1 MIITRVRLHR
11 LSMPLVSPFTTSF
24 GTEHAKETLIVELGA
39 DTAAGPVTGWGECVA
54 MEDPLYS
61 SEYVDGCAQVIT
73 RWLVPAL
80 TSGTGT
86 EGSADGGDLVAE
98 TVAHRLRHVIGH
110 PMAKAAVEMA
120 VLDAQLRAAGQSFAG
135 YLGGVRQTVPSG
147 VSVGIQD
154 SIEQT
159 LRVVEGYLDDGYVRI
174 KLKIKPGWDVE
185 LVRAV
190 RGVFGDDVPLQVD
203 ANAAYTLLDATT
215 LRRLD
220 DFGLLLLEQPLAED
234 DLRQHAVLATRVQ
247 TPICLDESVVS
258 AASAA
263 DAIALGAAQVI
274 NIKPGRVGGYL
285 EAVRIHD
292 LARANGIAV
301 WCGGMVETGL
311 GRSANAALASLPGF
325 VLPGDISAS
334 TRFYEVDLTEP
345 VEMVRGEVAV
355 DTAPG
360 VGRAP
365 IPELLARFRTAEV
378 EVFRR

>member
-1 MIITRVRLHR
+1 
-11 LSMPLVSPFTTSF
+11 
-24 GTEHAKETLIVELGA
+24 
-39 DTAAGPVTGWGECVA
+39 
-54 MEDPLYS
+54 
-61 SEYVDGCAQVIT
+61 
-73 RWLVPAL
+73 
-80 TSGTGT
+80 
-86 EGSADGGDLVAE
+86 
-98 TVAHRLRHVIGH
+98 
-110 PMAKAAVEMA
+110 
-120 VLDAQLRAAGQSFAG
+120 
-135 YLGGVRQTVPSG
+135 
-147 VSVGIQD
+147 
-154 SIEQT
+154 
-159 LRVVEGYLDDGYVRI
+159 
-174 KLKIKPGWDVE
+174 
-185 LVRAV
+185 
-190 RGVFGDDVPLQVD
+190 VPLQVD
-203 ANAAYTLLDATT
+203 ANAAYTLLDTPT

-220 DFGLLLLEQPLAED
+220 EFDLLLLEQPLAED

>member
-1 MIITRVRLHR
+1 MIITSVRLHR
-11 LSMPLVSPFTTSF
+11 LSIPLVAPFTTSF
-24 GTEHAKETLIVELGA
+24 GTEHTREALLVELGA
-39 DTAAGPVTGWGECVA
+39 DSSAGPVTGWGECVA
-54 MEDPLYS
+54 MEEPLYS
-61 SEYVDGCAQVIT
+61 AEYVDGCAEVIR

-80 TSGTGT
+80 T
-86 EGSADGGDLVAE
+86 AVDDLVAE
-98 TVAHRLRHVIGH
+98 TVAHRVRHVVGH
-110 PMAKAAVEMA
+110 PMAKAALEMA
-120 VLDAQLRAAGQSFAG
+120 VLDAQLRAAGQSLAHH
-135 YLGGVRQTVPSG
+135 LGGVRSTVPSG

-159 LRVVEGYLDDGYVRI
+159 LRVVDGYLSQGYVRI
-174 KLKIKPGWDVE
+174 KLKIAPGCDIE
-185 LVRAV
+185 PVRAV
-190 RGVFGDDVPLQVD
+190 RRMFGDDVPLQVD
-203 ANAAYTLLDATT
+203 ANAAYTLVDAPT

-220 DFGLLLLEQPLAED
+220 EFDLLLLEQPLAED
-234 DLRQHAVLATRVQ
+234 DLRQHAELASRLQ
-247 TPICLDESVVS
+247 TPICLDESVTS

-263 DAIALGAAQVI
+263 DAISLGAAQVI

-292 LARANGIAV
+292 LARAHGVAV

-334 TRFYEVDLTEP
+334 NRFFEVDITEP
-345 VEMVRGEVAV
+345 VEMVDGHVAV

-365 IPELLARFRTAEV
+365 RPDLLARFRVSES
-378 EVFRR
+378 EVFVR

>member
-1 MIITRVRLHR
+1 M
-11 LSMPLVSPFTTSF
+11 
-24 GTEHAKETLIVELGA
+24 
-39 DTAAGPVTGWGECVA
+39 
-54 MEDPLYS
+54 
-61 SEYVDGCAQVIT
+61 
-73 RWLVPAL
+73 
-80 TSGTGT
+80 
-86 EGSADGGDLVAE
+86 
-98 TVAHRLRHVIGH
+98 
-110 PMAKAAVEMA
+110 
-120 VLDAQLRAAGQSFAG
+120 
-135 YLGGVRQTVPSG
+135 PSG

-159 LRVVEGYLDDGYVRI
+159 LRVVDGYLDDGYVRI
-174 KLKIKPGWDVE
+174 KLKIAPGWDVE
-185 LVRAV
+185 PVRAV
-190 RGVFGDDVPLQVD
+190 RAMFGDDVPLQVD
-203 ANAAYTLLDATT
+203 ANAAYTLLDTPT

-220 DFGLLLLEQPLAED
+220 EFDLLLLEQPLAED
-234 DLRQHAVLATRVQ
+234 DLRQHAILATRVQ

-334 TRFYEVDLTEP
+334 ARFYELDLTEP
-345 VEMVRGEVAV
+345 VEMVDGEVTV
-355 DTAPG
+355 DTTPG

-365 IPELLARFRTAEV
+365 IPEILAQFRTAEV